1 MPQESAATETHP
13 IMKRLKAFLGSVA
26 VLLVPVDAMTAQP
39 VDSADPLDRARAVQ
53 CLSTAIA
60 YEAAYEPVE
69 GQQAVAEVVLNRTRH
84 PAYPKTVCGV
94 VFAGSQR
101 RTGCQF
107 SFTCDGSLA
116 RRLPEKVMAIARAIA
131 ASALDGGNPAR
142 VAGATHYHA
151 DYVSPYWAPSLT
163 RITKI
168 GAHIFYRGAG
178 TRDSG
183 ILTPSFKPSA
193 EPAIDRLS
201 SADAQIAAP
210 PLAVPRQPVRAKS
223 ESTFAPWGLAP
234 TG

>member
-1 MPQESAATETHP
+1 MRQ
-13 IMKRLKAFLGSVA
+13 IVKRLIAFLGSA
-26 VLLVPVDAMTAQP
+26 VLFLPVAAMATQP
-39 VDSADPLDRARAVQ
+39 LEPANGQDRARAVQ

-84 PAYPKTVCGV
+84 PAYPKSVCGV

-116 RRLPEKVMAIARAIA
+116 RRLPEKVMASARAIA

-183 ILTPSFKPSA
+183 LRTQPFTPIA
-193 EPAIDRLS
+193 EPIVDRLGA
-201 SADAQIAAP
+201 ADARVDDTRSAAP
-210 PLAVPRQPVRAKS
+210 RAPS
-223 ESTFAPWGLAP
+223 VQIPQTIFAPWGLEPA
-234 TG
+234 G